1 MTCFF
6 CKGKMDKSFTTYFK
20 DLDSCIVIIKA
31 VPCHKCTQC
40 GEVAYSL
47 DVGERLEE
55 IISTFK
61 TSFTEVAI
69 VSYSA
74 SAA

>member
-6 CKGKMDKSFTTYFK
+6 CKGTMEKNFTTYFN
-20 DLDSCIVIIKA
+20 DLDSSIVVVKA
-31 VPCHKCTQC
+31 VPCFKCTQC

-55 IISTFK
+55 ITNTLKS
-61 TSFTEVAI
+61 SLTEVAI
-69 VSYSA
+69 VNYSA